1 MTHEDQSTRFE
12 ELLQLLSEHGFD
24 GMAEAIEILM
34 NEAMKLERAD
44 ALGAMPYQRS
54 ESRRG
59 HANGFKP
66 KTVNSRLGRLSLK
79 VPQTRDVEFYPSAL
93 ERGERSERALKL
105 AVAEMYVQG
114 VSTRKV
120 AEITQELCGLDVSSS
135 QVSRAAELL
144 DEELEAWRQRP
155 LGTVPYVILDA
166 RYEKVRHGGSV
177 RDCAVLVA
185 IGVLAN
191 GQRSVLG
198 VSVSLSE
205 AEIHWRSFLKSLID
219 RGLHGIQ
226 LIVSDDHSGLK
237 QARKACFPGIAW
249 QRCQFHLMQNALH
262 YVPKVSMR
270 LEVTRDLRNVFNAPN
285 RHEAD
290 RLLSQLVKN
299 YEGSAPDL
307 SAWMEAN
314 VPEGLAVFELP
325 SSHWRR
331 LQTTNMLEILNQE
344 IKRRTRVATLFPNE
358 ASLLRLVSAVLSE
371 TSEDWETGKIY
382 LTMPKSASQNGTQ
395 RKASGGPGGR
405 Q

>member
-1 MTHEDQSTRFE
+1 MTHESQSTRFE

-34 NEAMKLERAD
+34 NEAMLLERAEV
-44 ALGAMPYQRS
+44 LGATPYQRT

-59 HANGFKP
+59 YANGFKP
-66 KTVNSRLGRLSLK
+66 KTVNSRLGRLRLK
-79 VPQTRDVEFYPSAL
+79 VPQTRNVEFYPSAL

-120 AEITQELCGLDVSSS
+120 AEITQELCGLEISST

-155 LGTVPYVILDA
+155 LAIVPYVILDA

-177 RDCAVLVA
+177 RDCAVLIA
-185 IGVLAN
+185 IGILEN
-191 GQRSVLG
+191 GQRSILG

-205 AEIHWRSFLKSLID
+205 AEVHWRTFLKSLID
-219 RGLHGIQ
+219 RGLHGVQ
-226 LIVSDDHSGLK
+226 MIVSDDHTGLK
-237 QARKACFPGIAW
+237 QARQACFPGVAW

-270 LEVTRDLRNVFNAPN
+270 TEVSTDLRNVFNAPD
-285 RHEAD
+285 RAEAE
-290 RLLSQLVKN
+290 RLLRLLVEK
-299 YEGSAPDL
+299 YRSSAPNL
-307 SAWMEAN
+307 SDWLETD
-314 VPEGLAVFELP
+314 VPEGLSVFELP
-325 SSHWRR
+325 STHRRR
-331 LQTTNMLEILNQE
+331 LRTTNMLERTNQE

-358 ASLLRLVSAVLSE
+358 TSLLRLVSAILSE
-371 TSEDWETGKIY
+371 ISDDWETGKTY
-382 LTMPKSASQNGTQ
+382 LTMPKNAAANGTQ
-395 RKASGGPGGR
+395 RKASGVPRGR